1 MIVLQS
7 SKNIRKVYV
16 KYLESYYLLNW
27 NQSLDDYMNESIKN
41 YYILNGEFHI
51 IKYDKNEIG
60 HFTIYKFQND
70 LYGMGMF
77 VIPKLKEL
85 NFSLGDVKNI
95 INCIMDFIKDKKVY
109 GFCIN
114 ERILELYNLLGFQ
127 SVELQN
133 LIHLVY
139 KNEIDLDKINLDIIF

>member
-1 MIVLQS
+1 MIVLNS
-7 SKNIRKVYV
+7 TKDIRKVYV

-27 NQSLDDYMNESIKN
+27 NESLDTYMNQSIKN
-41 YYILNGEFHI
+41 FYLLKGTMYI
-51 IKYDKNEIG
+51 IKYDKKEIG
-60 HFTIYKFQND
+60 HFTIYELEDYF
-70 LYGMGMF
+70 YGMGMF

-95 INCIMDFIKDKKVY
+95 INVILDFIKDKKVY

-114 ERILELYNLLGFQ
+114 ERILDLYNLLGFQ
-127 SVELQN
+127 NVELQN

-139 KNEIDLDKINLDIIF
+139 KNEINLDKINLDIIF